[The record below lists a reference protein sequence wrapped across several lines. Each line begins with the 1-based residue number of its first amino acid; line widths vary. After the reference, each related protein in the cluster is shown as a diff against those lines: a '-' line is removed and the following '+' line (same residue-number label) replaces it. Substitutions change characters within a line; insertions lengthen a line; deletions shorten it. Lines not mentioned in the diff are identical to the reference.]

1 MGNKYTMFLFDI
13 GMERKAAVVGLGPM
27 GLTHAA
33 ITNAVGFARVVAMA
47 DADERL
53 LEVGRKALPTVK
65 FFKDYTEMIHT
76 VQPDCVY
83 VCTPPLTHA
92 KVVRGILD
100 VGSPRAIFVEK
111 PLATTMQDA
120 VSLAKTMRGRNILGM
135 VGFQKRF
142 NGVFKEVKERVTQG
156 EIGRVVLF
164 RAHDFT
170 PGAQGP
176 VTGWRG
182 EPAAG
187 GVTMEWGIHLID
199 LLLWIFGKPESIE
212 ASRRR
217 IFSER
222 VEDYVSVSMRFPG
235 GISGFAELGWN
246 MRNYDPPDLEI
257 EIHGTQGVIH
267 VNEDRLVFYHGDGA
281 NQTTGGRTSPVV
293 IHTSKLTQPPPF
305 LLGQPEN
312 VWEEIHFQEGIG
324 KGEVSENTFEESVRV
339 HEVIDRIRE
348 VPLL

>member
-1 MGNKYTMFLFDI
+1 
-13 GMERKAAVVGLGPM
+13 MERKAAIIGLGPM

-33 ITNAVGFARVVAMA
+33 ITNAVGLARVVAMS
-47 DADERL
+47 DTDERL
-53 LEVGRKALPTVK
+53 LATGRKALPKVH
-65 FFKDYTEMIHT
+65 FFKDFTDMVHT

-92 KVVRGILD
+92 RVVREILE
-100 VGSPRAIFVEK
+100 VGSPRGLFVEK
-111 PLATTMQDA
+111 PLATTKDDA
-120 VSLAKTMRGRNILGM
+120 ESLARALRGKNILGM

-142 NGVFKEVKERVTQG
+142 NGVFEETKRRVARE
-156 EIGRVVLF
+156 EIGRVVLV

-170 PGAQGP
+170 PGVLGP

-199 LLLWIFGKPESIE
+199 LLLWIFGRPESIE
-212 ASRRR
+212 AGRLR
-217 IFSER
+217 IFSEH

-235 GISGFAELGWN
+235 GISGLMELGWN
-246 MRNYDPPDLEI
+246 MRNYSPPDLAI
-257 EIHGTQGVIH
+257 EIHGTNGVLQ
-267 VNEDRLVFYHGDGA
+267 VNEDRLTLYRGTDSNHA
-281 NQTTGGRTSPVV
+281 IGGRTPPVV
-293 IHTSKLTQPPPF
+293 IHTSKLTRSPPF

-312 VWEEIHFQEGIG
+312 VWEEVHFQEGIS
-324 KGEVSENTFEESVRV
+324 KGELSLNTFEESVTI

-348 VPLL
+348 APLR

>member
-1 MGNKYTMFLFDI
+1 
-13 GMERKAAVVGLGPM
+13 MERKAAVVGLGPM

-33 ITNAVGFARVVAMA
+33 ITNAVGLARVVAMA
-47 DADERL
+47 DTDERL
-53 LEVGRKALPTVK
+53 LATGRKILPRVR
-65 FFKDYTEMIHT
+65 FFEDYAEMIRA

-83 VCTPPLTHA
+83 VCTPPLTHGE
-92 KVVRGILD
+92 VIRGILD
-100 VGSPRAIFVEK
+100 AGSPRALFVEK

-120 VSLAKTMRGRNILGM
+120 ESLAHALRGRNVLGM

-142 NGVFKEVKERVTQG
+142 NGVFEEVNRRIARE

-170 PGAQGP
+170 PGVLGP

-182 EPAAG
+182 EPGAG

-199 LLLWIFGKPESIE
+199 LLLWIFGRPESIE

-222 VEDYVSVSMRFPG
+222 VEDYVSASMRFPG
-235 GISGFAELGWN
+235 GISGFMELGWN
-246 MRNYDPPDLEI
+246 MRNYSPPELAI
-257 EIHGTQGVIH
+257 EIHGTKGALH
-267 VNEDRLVFYHGDGA
+267 VNEDRLTLYLGA
-281 NQTTGGRTSPVV
+281 DSDHAIGGRTPPVV
-293 IHTSKLTQPPPF
+293 IHTSKLTRCPPF

-312 VWEEIHFQEGIG
+312 VWEEVHFQEGVG
-324 KGEVSENTFEESVRV
+324 KGEVSLNTFEDSVRV
-339 HEVIDRIRE
+339 HEVIDRIRGA
-348 VPLL
+348 PLR